1 MAGSGLQGPGRGTM
15 WLRMTKVRCNGCGA
29 EQAFHGPADAV
40 VWARIHGARVHGRQW
55 SLRHRLFPSWA

>member
-1 MAGSGLQGPGRGTM
+1 
-15 WLRMTKVRCNGCGA
+15 MTKVRCNGCGA